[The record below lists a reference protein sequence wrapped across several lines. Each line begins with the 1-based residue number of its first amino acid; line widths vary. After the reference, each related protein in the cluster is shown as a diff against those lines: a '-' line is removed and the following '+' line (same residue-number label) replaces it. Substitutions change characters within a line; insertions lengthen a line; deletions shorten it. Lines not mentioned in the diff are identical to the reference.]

1 MGRATKRGRGIVT
14 GTMRVAEHG
23 AVRRPGDL
31 RLLWLIA
38 LRGAR
43 ESLRDRLTIVVNLV
57 FALGLPIVLLLTVVR
72 LQIAVSG
79 PDDAALGSS
88 LALFLFLLGLA
99 PTTGAVGIAC
109 GQFAGEAESGSLAP
123 LLASPASNVAIFG
136 GKILAAV
143 LPTLFF
149 AAIADLTYL
158 IGLAVGYGPERV
170 RLLPPALAAALLVLV
185 PATALFSA
193 TIASL
198 VSSRVR
204 TFNTAQQISGLV
216 LTPLTGLLVAA
227 VFVAQRAGAFGLGG
241 VVVALVALDALL
253 IVVGAATWRRE
264 EVLARR

>member
-1 MGRATKRGRGIVT
+1 MTGMVPLAERVT
-14 GTMRVAEHG
+14 
-23 AVRRPGDL
+23 VRQPGDL

-43 ESLRDRLTIVVNLV
+43 ESLRDRMTLIVSLF
-57 FALGLPIVLLLTVVR
+57 FALGLPIVLLLTAVR
-72 LQIAVSG
+72 LQIATSD
-79 PDDAALGSS
+79 PHDPAALGGG
-88 LALFLFLLGLA
+88 LALFLFFLGLA
-99 PTTGAVGIAC
+99 PTTGAIGIAC
-109 GQFAGEAESGSLAP
+109 GQFAGESESGTLAP

-136 GKILAAV
+136 GKILAAL
-143 LPTLFF
+143 LPTLIF

-158 IGLAVGYGPERV
+158 LGLTIGYGPERL
-170 RLLPPALAAALLVLV
+170 RLLPPVLAVALLLLV

-193 TIASL
+193 TVASL

-227 VFVAQRAGAFGLGG
+227 VFVAQGAGALGLG
-241 VVVALVALDALL
+241 ALVAGLLALDALL
-253 IVVGAATWRRE
+253 IVVGARTWRRE

>member
-1 MGRATKRGRGIVT
+1 MAGPPG
-14 GTMRVAEHG
+14 VAEHG

-43 ESLRDRLTIVVNLV
+43 ESLRDRMTIVVSLV
-57 FALGLPIVLLLTVVR
+57 FALGLPIALLLTAVR
-72 LQIAVSG
+72 LQIAVSD
-79 PDDAALGSS
+79 PRDPAALGGG
-88 LALFLFLLGLA
+88 LALFLFFLGLA
-99 PTTGAVGIAC
+99 PTTGAIGIAC

-123 LLASPASNVAIFG
+123 LLASPASNVAVFG
-136 GKILAAV
+136 GKILAAL
-143 LPTLFF
+143 LPTLLF

-158 IGLAVGYGPERV
+158 IGLTVGYGPERL
-170 RLLPPALAAALLVLV
+170 RLLPPVLALTLLLLV

-193 TIASL
+193 TVASL

-227 VFVAQRAGAFGLGG
+227 VFVAQQAGALGLGG
-241 VVVALVALDALL
+241 VVVALCALDALL